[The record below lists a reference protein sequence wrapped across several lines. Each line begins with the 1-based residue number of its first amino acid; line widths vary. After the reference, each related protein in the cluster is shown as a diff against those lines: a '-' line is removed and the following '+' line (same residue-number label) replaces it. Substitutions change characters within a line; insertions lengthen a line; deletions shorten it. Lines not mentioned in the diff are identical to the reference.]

1 MLRRG
6 EWWFGWRW
14 ACWNVDVQGRWMD
27 GVRDE
32 WYGEGI
38 EDDDVDNTMKE

>member
-1 MLRRG
+1 
-6 EWWFGWRW
+6 
-14 ACWNVDVQGRWMD
+14 MD

-38 EDDDVDNTMKE
+38 EDDGVDDTMKVEGMASTL